1 MVPTRELCFTG
12 VGCMPEFSRVVIAGR
27 EYFVLQ
33 LTVKPKKV
41 RSKGREYVQHYI
53 NLPKWFS
60 RKLYE
65 LAGESLETELPIVFI
80 AAPAEWYHGILWDEM
95 PERAWKTIPDRVRRE
110 LEALGLS
117 RKPKK
122 IVFIVATE
130 NEIKEL
136 GLSPN
141 KVIMFK
147 EVKRK
152 IIEETIRKTTP
163 IIPKS

>member
-1 MVPTRELCFTG
+1 
-12 VGCMPEFSRVVIAGR
+12 
-27 EYFVLQ
+27 
-33 LTVKPKKV
+33 
-41 RSKGREYVQHYI
+41 
-53 NLPKWFS
+53 
-60 RKLYE
+60 
-65 LAGESLETELPIVFI
+65 VFI

-147 EVKRK
+147 ELKRK

-163 IIPKS
+163 IILKS

>member
-1 MVPTRELCFTG
+1 MVPARELCFTG

-65 LAGESLETELPIVFI
+65 LAGEDPETELPIVFI

-95 PERAWKTIPDRVRRE
+95 PERAWKTIPDRVKQE

-117 RKPKK
+117 REPKE
-122 IVFIVATE
+122 IVFIAATE

-136 GLSPN
+136 GLNPSDIITL
-141 KVIMFK
+141 KK
-147 EVKRK
+147 LKRK
-152 IIEETIRKTTP
+152 IIEEAMRKTAPITP
-163 IIPKS
+163 